1 MLSRFTVGNFCSFD
15 KNQTLSLISGSIQ
28 NHKERL
34 YQTNDFKLLKFAAIF
49 GANAAGKSNFIK
61 AMEYA
66 RVATRVGVE
75 NEYFEIRKEN
85 YFRLNPENKTKPSY
99 FEFEICINGNIYA
112 YGFEIIMFQKRITE
126 EWLVKLN
133 KSKDE
138 IIFSRNS
145 TNGSVY
151 FNETYLNEENISR
164 MKIYQE
170 DFQYVAN
177 KTFLSEIVT
186 NKSELYKNNERMHIL
201 KDVYNWIENLNI
213 SYPDTSITGY
223 DCFSEEN
230 INELINAIEIFK
242 TGISRVIPTVI
253 SKEQAL
259 DKIRP
264 EFRKEVEEAIQRT
277 CPKDSTE
284 SIVNAEACGFRFNI
298 NGRLIFVTFKDREPV
313 FTEITF
319 EHFGIKDV
327 HFSLAEESNGTQR
340 LLDLLSIL
348 FTQKENSV
356 FIIDEID
363 QSLHPQLTR
372 KFIEN
377 FLHYAKKKNIQLII
391 STHESH
397 LLNLDMVRQDE
408 IFFVEATP
416 RGDSVLYPFDRFKE
430 RFDKKIEKAYLDG
443 RYGGVPIFDSI
454 FFPNDN
460 VERE

>member
-15 KNQTLSLISGSIQ
+15 KNQTLSLIAGSIQ

-34 YQTNDFKLLKFAAIF
+34 YQANDFKLLKFASIY

-61 AMEYA
+61 AMDYA
-66 RVATRVGVE
+66 QTAIIVGVE
-75 NEYFEIRKEN
+75 NEYFEERKDN
-85 YFRLNPENKTKPSY
+85 YFRLNPENKAKPSY
-99 FEFEICINGNIYA
+99 FEFEICIDKSIYA
-112 YGFEIIMFQKRITE
+112 YGFEMIINQKRITE

-133 KSKDE
+133 KTKDE

-145 TNGSVY
+145 NTGSVY
-151 FNETYLNEENISR
+151 FNNDYLNDETKSR
-164 MKIYQE
+164 MAVYLE
-170 DFQYVAN
+170 DFQKVTN
-177 KTFLSEIVT
+177 KTFLSEIIS
-186 NKSELYKNNERMHIL
+186 NKAELYKNNEKLQIL
-201 KDVYNWIENLNI
+201 KDVHKWVFSLNI

-277 CPKDSTE
+277 CPKENTETVKDSET
-284 SIVNAEACGFRFNI
+284 CGFRLNI
-298 NGRLIFVTFKDREPV
+298 NGRLIFVTFKDRESV

-327 HFSLAEESNGTQR
+327 RFSLAEESNGTQR

-397 LLNLDMVRQDE
+397 LLNLDLVRQDE
-408 IFFVEATP
+408 IFFVESTP
-416 RGDSVLYPFDRFKE
+416 TGDSVLYPFDRFKE

-454 FFPNDN
+454 FFPKDDI
-460 VERE
+460 E